1 MLPMRVAALSSTYP
15 AATSACWPPSV
26 SADAMQVRR
35 RYALGAEPAATDPPA
50 RGNSQPFKGDC
61 VARVTRRL
69 SLWRAPIVRRVLAPE
84 LTTVQFRRELLDGD
98 RGAALVNA
106 VGVWFTV
113 LLLCL
118 HGFRSNRRVM
128 STQVDHFFSGFSSQE
143 VQVTMLEATRDAAG
157 SAEDDLAGAFEG
169 PFYEWFGMVRSNGD
183 ASVLTLD

>member
-1 MLPMRVAALSSTYP
+1 
-15 AATSACWPPSV
+15 
-26 SADAMQVRR
+26 MQVRR

-118 HGFRSNRRVM
+118 HGFLVALPPVNVSQVCDVISNVFLVAMSLTIVPIFGYSIALALEQRRERKRERCG
-128 STQVDHFFSGFSSQE
+128 D
-143 VQVTMLEATRDAAG
+143 G
-157 SAEDDLAGAFEG
+157 S
-169 PFYEWFGMVRSNGD
+169 
-183 ASVLTLD
+183 